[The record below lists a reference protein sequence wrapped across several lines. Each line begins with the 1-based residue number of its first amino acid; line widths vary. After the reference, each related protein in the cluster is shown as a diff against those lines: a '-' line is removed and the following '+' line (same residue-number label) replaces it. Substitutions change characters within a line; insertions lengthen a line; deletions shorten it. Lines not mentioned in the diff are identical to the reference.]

1 MKILVL
7 IGLVYLSY
15 RALTPRSDS
24 NLDIKINPKSLD
36 EEEFIDYE
44 EVD

>member
-1 MKILVL
+1 MKFLVL
-7 IGLVYLSY
+7 MGLVYLSY
-15 RALTPRSDS
+15 RALTPRSNS
-24 NLDIKINPKSLD
+24 GLEVKRNPKSLD